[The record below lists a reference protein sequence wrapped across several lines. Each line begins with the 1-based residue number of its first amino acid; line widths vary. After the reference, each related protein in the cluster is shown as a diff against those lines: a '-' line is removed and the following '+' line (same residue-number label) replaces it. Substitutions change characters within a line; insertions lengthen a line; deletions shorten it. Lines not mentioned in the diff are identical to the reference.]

1 MYDITFK
8 GKTGYHNGVLVVKRP
23 NIPAP
28 ERNVEY
34 IEIPGRDGA
43 ITQDQKTYKNIE
55 ISIELNFMAK
65 ETEWQQCFRK
75 CKNWL
80 QGAGKL
86 ELSDDAQFYY
96 RVKNVSLSENERTSL
111 EIGKFTATFVC
122 DPYMYLKS
130 GMRERAIEEVTYNPY
145 DLSCPI
151 YMIEGE
157 GICAIDVNGKT
168 LAINVGQN
176 AVIDTDLMIAY
187 RKDGT
192 LINAQVYGYY
202 EDGRLKPGDISL
214 YASDGFNVKIIPNWR
229 CL

>member
-1 MYDITFK
+1 MYDIEFN
-8 GKTGYHNGVLVVKRP
+8 GETGRSNDIYIVKRP
-23 NIPAP
+23 NIPSP

-34 IEIPGRDGA
+34 IKIAGRDGA
-43 ITQDQKTYKNIE
+43 LAVDHKTYGNIE
-55 ISIELNFMAK
+55 IMIEMNYMRGKNCWHEA
-65 ETEWQQCFRK
+65 FRK
-75 CKNWL
+75 CKRWL
-80 QGAGKL
+80 KGAGELLL
-86 ELSDDAQFYY
+86 EDDKDFFYK
-96 RVKNVSLSENERTSL
+96 VKNVVISENERTSL
-111 EIGKFTATFVC
+111 RIGKFTVTFTC

-130 GMRERAIEEVTYNPY
+130 GMRERPIEEVTYNPY

-202 EDGRLKPGDISL
+202 EDGRLKPGDVTLS
-214 YASDGFNVKIIPNWR
+214 ASDGFNVKIIPNWR